1 MIRLRHLVKDTS
13 VYGLV
18 SATRSLV
25 GLLLVPIYTRVF
37 LPGDYGQ
44 IDTLTTLVAF
54 LTLAATLGMDTAAA
68 LYFYDNAG
76 PEDRGAMITTA
87 VAARVGLSSLF
98 SALVSLFAPAIA
110 ELLFHDPTA
119 ASAIRIAVWTAP
131 ANAMVGFLI
140 ELLRLSRK
148 PWAYAGLA
156 IANLLLGVGLS
167 ILFVVG
173 WRWGVDGAFAGP
185 LAAAVLVLPAGFWAT
200 RRLLFPHFSRAWL
213 AKLLHIGLP
222 LIPAALGGWFIA
234 YSNRYFLLHYGSAA
248 DVGLLAVGNKA
259 SAPLVLFTS
268 AFLMAWGPFA
278 FSLQKQ
284 ENAPLVYAK
293 ALTYFWIVAGT
304 GAVLVALFAREML
317 LVFTT
322 TGYLAGAS
330 VSGLM
335 ALQIVAD
342 ASYYIVSIG
351 AILAKRTRL
360 LAVSVPL
367 AAAACVAYNVLLVPR
382 LTYIG
387 AALAAMLA
395 YGTSAVIAY
404 FLSQRAYPIPYETR
418 KVLGIVALCVGAWL
432 AALAA
437 NRLDLWPGVG
447 VKIALFAGFVAALF
461 LLRIV
466 GAEEVRLAVG
476 WARRRLQRAGPE
488 SPPSTNGTRMHE

>member
-68 LYFYDNAG
+68 LYFYDNEGEA
-76 PEDRGAMITTA
+76 DRGQMITTA
-87 VAARVGLSSLF
+87 VVTRVGLSTLF
-98 SALVSLFAPAIA
+98 AATISLFAPAIA
-110 ELLFHDPTA
+110 GLLFRDAATA
-119 ASAIRIAVWTAP
+119 STIRIAVWTAP
-131 ANAMVGFLI
+131 ASAMVGFLI
-140 ELLRLSRK
+140 ELLRLGRR
-148 PWAYAGLA
+148 PWLYAGLA

-173 WRWGVDGAFAGP
+173 WRWGVNGAFAGP
-185 LAAAVLVLPAGFWAT
+185 LTAALLTLPAGFWAT
-200 RRLLFPHFSRAWL
+200 RRLLLPRFSRAWL
-213 AKLLHIGLP
+213 AKLLHVGLP

-268 AFLMAWGPFA
+268 AFLIAWGPFA

-304 GAVLVALFAREML
+304 GVVVVTLFAREML
-317 LVFTT
+317 LIFTT
-322 TGYLAGAS
+322 ADYVAAAA

-335 ALQIVAD
+335 ALQLAAD

-360 LAVSVPL
+360 LAISVPV
-367 AAAACVAYNVLLVPR
+367 AAAACVVYNFLLAPR
-382 LTYIG
+382 FSYVG
-387 AALAAMLA
+387 AGLAAMLA
-395 YGTSAVIAY
+395 YATSAIIAY
-404 FLSQRAYPIPYETR
+404 FLSQRAYPIPYETG
-418 KVLGIVALCVGAWL
+418 KVLGIVALCIAAWL
-432 AALAA
+432 AALIAD
-437 NRLDLWPGVG
+437 RLDLWVG
-447 VKIALFAGFVAALF
+447 LGIKAALLAAFAAALF

-466 GAEEVRLAVG
+466 GPAEVGLAIG
-476 WARRRLQRAGPE
+476 WARTRRQM
-488 SPPSTNGTRMHE
+488 SS

>member
-1 MIRLRHLVKDTS
+1 MIRLRHLVRDTS

-68 LYFYDNAG
+68 LYFYDNEGEA
-76 PEDRGAMITTA
+76 DRGQMITTA
-87 VAARVGLSSLF
+87 VVTRVGLSTLF
-98 SALVSLFAPAIA
+98 AAAITFSAPAIA
-110 ELLFHDPTA
+110 GLLFRDA
-119 ASAIRIAVWTAP
+119 AAAGTIRIAVWTAP
-131 ANAMVGFLI
+131 ASAMVGFLI
-140 ELLRLSRK
+140 ELLRLGRR
-148 PWAYAGLA
+148 PWLYAGLA

-173 WRWGVDGAFAGP
+173 WRWGVNGAFAGP
-185 LAAAVLVLPAGFWAT
+185 LAAALLTLPAGFWAT
-200 RRLLFPHFSRAWL
+200 RRLLFPRFSRAWL
-213 AKLLHIGLP
+213 AKLLHVGLP

-268 AFLMAWGPFA
+268 AFLTAWGPFA

-293 ALTYFWIVAGT
+293 ALTYFWIVAGA
-304 GAVLVALFAREML
+304 GVVIVALFAREML
-317 LVFTT
+317 LLFTT
-322 TGYLAGAS
+322 TNYLAGAS

-335 ALQIVAD
+335 ALQLVAD
-342 ASYYIVSIG
+342 ASYYIVSTG

-360 LAVSVPL
+360 LAISVPV
-367 AAAACVAYNVLLVPR
+367 AAAACVVYNLLLVPR
-382 LTYIG
+382 FSYVG

-395 YGTSAVIAY
+395 YATSAVMAY
-404 FLSQRAYPIPYETR
+404 SLSQRAYPIPYETG
-418 KVLGIVALCVGAWL
+418 KVLGIAGLCVAAWL
-432 AALAA
+432 AALIA

-447 VKIALFAGFVAALF
+447 VKVVLLAGFVAALF

-466 GAEEVRLAVG
+466 GAEEVRLGLAWVRG
-476 WARRRLQRAGPE
+476 RLQTARDKTCVA
-488 SPPSTNGTRMHE
+488 SSD